1 MSRSTKTLVA
11 AISFGV
17 GIGVGFIAAVKR
29 VNKSIKRNPGDWIE
43 FIVEENDGE
52 MIDLSGDDADSVD
65 ARKQAMRQMHKKRRM
80 QRMNAMMR
88 QLSSSFN
95 LNINTDDIESNPFES
110 ESDSDDDDSD
120 NVADE

>member
-1 MSRSTKTLVA
+1 MSFA
-11 AISFGV
+11 AGV
-17 GIGVGFIAAVKR
+17 TAGFIVAVKR

-88 QLSSSFN
+88 QLSSFD

>member
-1 MSRSTKTLVA
+1 V
-11 AISFGV
+11 ISFGV
-17 GIGVGFIAAVKR
+17 GIGVGFIAAVKS
-29 VNKSIKRNPGDWIE
+29 VKQSINRDPDDWIE

-95 LNINTDDIESNPFES
+95 LDINTDDIESNPFES
-110 ESDSDDDDSD
+110 DSDSDDDDSD